1 MLSNHIL
8 THGIIN
14 LMNDFRKFLKPEQ
27 ILTINEEAYHI
38 EKLLAVSE
46 KLFTYI
52 ASKNGHQYLLKEYYP
67 LNDIVAI
74 DRNDTA
80 LITSNDET
88 FKTLKLNYLQ
98 DIKAIYSTIVP
109 LDISSWLP
117 TYEAPIIVNS
127 DEYNAIY
134 VIESFDNAVCYKE
147 VHETSVY
154 ELIANLLS
162 LVRLTSAIHD
172 QGYLIFNLEPKNII
186 LRSYH
191 GHNYLSLLD
200 YDCLSLNHHFNLSNL
215 NDKYLASEVITNDV
229 AAFNET
235 LDNYAIGMI
244 LKERLEELHDTHL
257 HWRLNELLK
266 EIIEHTIAPL
276 DERFSDEKLLVGLLK
291 CLDFAKIKHTLCTP
305 TLNMHN
311 FYGHAK
317 EYKQLSNLLSK
328 NKLAVISGERSS
340 GKRGLAYHYAYNHRF
355 DYANIQIVD
364 FDLSWPRTFRN
375 LNFVHKASKD
385 AQLNELMAD
394 LTLALDKTLL
404 IVNNYQF
411 VEDDPWL
418 KYLLSLDLKLILS
431 TSTKIKGSI
440 FVKPLNLEE
449 AYDLFNNCYAKKLS
463 EQASADL
470 KELLPYFKGNPG
482 LIKLV
487 AKTLK
492 YRHQPIILSSNIV
505 YYLNEIRKKDE
516 NLGLHLRNGQ
526 VIFKT
531 KKFDHQTYELM
542 KLLYFFSEITF
553 TKDQI
558 ISLGFKEQLLITLSY
573 ENIIIFH
580 GSLIALN
587 HTIACYFDDL
597 VKTRNL
603 KPDFDYF
610 KALAKLND
618 PNINLS
624 LLMRL
629 KTEDSLYTELTNVET
644 FLNGDLSLI
653 KHYLMIH
660 ENETAAKIYD
670 KRLNELETLMHFLLI
685 HANDY
690 QALFNMR
697 ENKTLESLY
706 QKAHTAINE
715 HQNLQAVALLNEINY
730 HLIHIQFDDEA
741 LARNFFEIAN
751 LDYEE
756 GQDLDALKNL
766 DAYLKLLANNPSL
779 EETINHRPLLQLI
792 NEKLG

>member
-1 MLSNHIL
+1 MLFNHIL

-27 ILTINEEAYHI
+27 ILMINEKAYHI

-52 ASKNGHQYLLKEYYP
+52 ATADDHRYLLKEYYP
-67 LNDIVAI
+67 LNNEVAI
-74 DRNDTA
+74 DRNDIA
-80 LITSNDET
+80 LITNDDEA
-88 FKTLKLNYLQ
+88 FKTLKVNYLE
-98 DIKAIYSTIVP
+98 DIEAIYNTIAP
-109 LDISSWLP
+109 LDISNWLP

-127 DEYNAIY
+127 DEYNTIY
-134 VIESFDNAVCYKE
+134 IIESFDNASSYKD
-147 VHETSVY
+147 VHEDSIY
-154 ELIANLLS
+154 ELISNLLS

-172 QGYLIFNLEPKNII
+172 QGYLIFDLEPKNII

-200 YDCLSLNHHFNLSNL
+200 YDCLSLDHHFNFSNL
-215 NDKYLASEVITNDV
+215 NDKYLAQEVITNDILS
-229 AAFNET
+229 FNET

-244 LKERLEELHDTHL
+244 LKERLEALNETHL
-257 HWRLNELLK
+257 HWRLHELLK
-266 EIIEHTIAPL
+266 EIIDHTIAPL
-276 DERFSDEKLLVGLLK
+276 DERFSDEKFLVGLLK

-317 EYKQLSNLLSK
+317 EYKQLSNLLAK
-328 NKLAVISGERSS
+328 QKLAVIYGQRSS

-375 LNFVHKASKD
+375 LNFVHKESKD
-385 AQLNELMAD
+385 APLNELMAD

-431 TSTKIKGSI
+431 TNTKIKDSI
-440 FVKPLNLEE
+440 YVKPLNLDE

-463 EQASADL
+463 EQASDDL
-470 KELLPYFKGNPG
+470 KELLPYFEGNPG

-492 YRHQPIILSSNIV
+492 YRHQPIILNSNIV

-516 NLGLHLRNGQ
+516 SLGLHLRNGQ

-531 KKFDHQTYELM
+531 KKFDYQTFELM

-624 LLMRL
+624 LLIRL
-629 KTEDSLYTELTNVET
+629 KNEDPLYAELADCKT
-644 FLNGDLSLI
+644 FLEGDLSLI
-653 KHYLMIH
+653 KRYLAMH
-660 ENETAAKIYD
+660 DNKTAALIY
-670 KRLNELETLMHFLLI
+670 KQRLSEVETLMHFLLI

-706 QKAHTAINE
+706 QKANAAIDK
-715 HQNLQAVALLNEINY
+715 HQNSQAIVLLNEINY
-730 HLIHIQFDDEA
+730 HLIHIQFDDLS
-741 LARNFFEIAN
+741 LAQNFLKIAN
-751 LDYEE
+751 LYHKE
-756 GQDLDALKNL
+756 GNEAKAQANL
-766 DAYLKLLANNPSL
+766 DAYHKLLKNNPSL
-779 EETINHRPLLQLI
+779 NETIDEH
-792 NEKLG
+792 